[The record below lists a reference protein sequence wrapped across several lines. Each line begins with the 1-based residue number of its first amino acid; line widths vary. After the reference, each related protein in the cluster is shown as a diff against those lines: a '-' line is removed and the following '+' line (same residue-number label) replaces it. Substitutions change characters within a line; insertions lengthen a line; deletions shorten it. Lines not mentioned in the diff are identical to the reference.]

1 MRPSKE
7 FKLIIRRM
15 FLGVVAV
22 GGFIA
27 VLAVALNYFQGTLWF

>member
-1 MRPSKE
+1 MK
-7 FKLIIRRM
+7 RM

-27 VLAVALNYFQGTLWF
+27 VLAVALNYLQGTL